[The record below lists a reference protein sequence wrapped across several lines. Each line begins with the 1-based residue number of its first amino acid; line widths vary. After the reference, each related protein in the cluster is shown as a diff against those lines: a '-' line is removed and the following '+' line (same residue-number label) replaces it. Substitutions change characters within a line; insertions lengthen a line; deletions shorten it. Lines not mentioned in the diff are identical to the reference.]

1 MDDDLPF
8 GDGWNSEEWARKE
21 KERERKIALRKQVKS
36 EIVAF
41 MAEAEKNGKDPI
53 NAAKAAFPAVP
64 EGIRYQCLM
73 EVGNVEEEAWWGH
86 MERTIDE
93 EVVRNA
99 LQNTLKRG
107 S

>member
-1 MDDDLPF
+1 MHDDLPF
-8 GDGWNSEEWARKE
+8 GDGWNYEEWAQRE
-21 KERERKIALRKQVKS
+21 NDRERKRALRNQVRS

-41 MAEAEKNGKDPI
+41 MTEAEKNGKDPF

-64 EGIRYQCLM
+64 DGILGQCLM
-73 EVGNVEEEAWWGH
+73 QVGDAEEEAWWGQ

-99 LQNTLKRG
+99 LQKAVKRG